1 MKILV
6 TGATGFVGN
15 HVMQQLLQSKH
26 EIIASAMHR
35 NLQQTWSG
43 KVRFVAYDLYQQREN
58 PYVFFDQ
65 PDILIHLAWDH
76 LDNFS
81 SDLHIQ
87 KTLPVHKA
95 FINALIAG
103 GLKRI
108 VVAGTCLEYGLQEG
122 CLAETSNSAPVIS
135 YAIAKDALRKYL
147 EELKA
152 QHSFEFLWLRLFYMY
167 GKGQQEKSILQQLE
181 KAIQAGEKSFNMS
194 GGEQWRDYLPVETMA
209 SRIVQAA
216 LSDAKN
222 EIVNCCSGHPVSI
235 KELVTEY
242 LNKAGVEM
250 KLNLGYYA
258 YPDYEPFRFWG
269 NDATLKKIVGETK

>member
-108 VVAGTCLEYGLQEG
+108 VVAGT
-122 CLAETSNSAPVIS
+122 
-135 YAIAKDALRKYL
+135 
-147 EELKA
+147 
-152 QHSFEFLWLRLFYMY
+152 
-167 GKGQQEKSILQQLE
+167 
-181 KAIQAGEKSFNMS
+181 
-194 GGEQWRDYLPVETMA
+194 
-209 SRIVQAA
+209 
-216 LSDAKN
+216 
-222 EIVNCCSGHPVSI
+222 
-235 KELVTEY
+235 
-242 LNKAGVEM
+242 
-250 KLNLGYYA
+250 
-258 YPDYEPFRFWG
+258 
-269 NDATLKKIVGETK
+269 